1 MFFSKNLNVWP
12 RLKIS
17 GIRNWLDHTFM
28 QSKKKSVAQIFR
40 KLRKCKFL
48 LPIPQN
54 LSHRAIAYQR
64 LRISWRHVSCSKLL
78 PVFYPP
84 FCYILSAPGLN
95 TYLKAVW
102 TYHYVCQDD
111 LTHFKGCFCF
121 FLRVTCVVFAHATN
135 TDVFQGIV
143 ARAITCRE
151 HCTTLTII
159 LTAFHAG

>member
-40 KLRKCKFL
+40 KLKKCNFFYQYLKIRLTEQSSIKGCAYRDAMYRVARVYITLTSYLKHIFESSL
-48 LPIPQN
+48 N
-54 LSHRAIAYQR
+54 LS
-64 LRISWRHVSCSKLL
+64 LRMPRRFNSFQGLKLFL
-78 PVFYPP
+78 
-84 FCYILSAPGLN
+84 
-95 TYLKAVW
+95 
-102 TYHYVCQDD
+102 
-111 LTHFKGCFCF
+111 F
-121 FLRVTCVVFAHATN
+121 FLSVTCAVFAHATN

-151 HCTTLTII
+151 HSSTLTII